1 MEEQTKMEKNNA
13 TKYIPTQKKNEFQPP
28 MAERVVF
35 GFMDI
40 TLVFSRVLFG
50 VVSYAGNYTN
60 RGLIEIKIGYI
71 INPCK
76 RKTTLSKPGRKMTGR
91 AKNYLVKA
99 PIA

>member
-40 TLVFSRVLFG
+40 ALVFSGFCQGLFH
-50 VVSYAGNYTN
+50 
-60 RGLIEIKIGYI
+60 
-71 INPCK
+71 
-76 RKTTLSKPGRKMTGR
+76 
-91 AKNYLVKA
+91 
-99 PIA
+99 